1 MRGIRFETLINKT
14 DHANF
19 GRICWSWYLSPWRQ
33 AELDDGVLE
42 TRIHSII
49 VIQGTM
55 VGFVVHLTKDSSIL
69 LISYTI

>member
-1 MRGIRFETLINKT
+1 MVFI
-14 DHANF
+14 AMA
-19 GRICWSWYLSPWRQ
+19 